1 MRTLRRAL
9 ILLLQLAY
17 ASAGCGGSTADDSSQ
32 DAGHT
37 GAGGTG
43 AGGTSTGG
51 AASTSCDVVIATA
64 ALVNV
69 CADAASCVKQACP
82 TALSACL
89 GSSYASGVYSGMPC
103 SDYGNCVKNCNC
115 VSSCSSTC
123 AVSTECNT
131 CLTNTILVCV
141 VQQCAATAF
150 RCMGN

>member
-1 MRTLRRAL
+1 MRTLRTAL
-9 ILLLQLAY
+9 ILVLQLAY
-17 ASAGCGGSTADDSSQ
+17 AVTGCGGNTADDSPL
-32 DAGHT
+32 DAGHAGMGGA
-37 GAGGTG
+37 GAGG
-43 AGGTSTGG
+43 AGTGG
-51 AASTSCDVVIATA
+51 AVSTSCDVVAATA

-103 SDYGNCVKNCNC
+103 SDYGNCAKNCNC
-115 VSSCSSTC
+115 VSSCSSNC
-123 AVSTECNT
+123 AVSAECNT

-150 RCMGN
+150 RCMSN